1 MADKEFLISNIVD
14 EKYELTS
21 NIQRNEKSL
30 DFIQTPSTP
39 MRSRS
44 PAPSLKRQI
53 LTLDRFQ
60 LNENENNFSKISA
73 GLMEIM
79 HDMLLT
85 LPDSMVSEILNL
97 LRFESFIMFTMDK
110 NEEKRFGSFKIF
122 LELIERSSSMLFYLT
137 ASLVSVAQTAAG
149 VVSNVSATNST
160 TNQNAIAQSN
170 LSNQQS
176 YVATNKEFLI
186 YAMCNQLNQFDQLDK
201 RFAEFCIKLLINQPF
216 SFDKIPDA
224 QFLKSISTHITA
236 RLNYLYILI
245 SLMYSSRKNMKLCR
259 DCLNF
264 LKLLLELEIV
274 KIDFLIAK
282 AGLIQVLINLLK
294 FFSDEKNL
302 QKSKEKENVKDLP
315 IFNDLKGFFCLMT
328 RLLLRF
334 VLKK

>member
-1 MADKEFLISNIVD
+1 MIE
-14 EKYELTS
+14 EKIES
-21 NIQRNEKSL
+21 AIKIEKPPFES
-30 DFIQTPSTP
+30 IPAPSTP

-44 PAPSLKRQI
+44 PAPSLKRQL

-137 ASLVSVAQTAAG
+137 ASFVSVAQTAAG
-149 VVSNVSATNST
+149 VVANVSATNSMA
-160 TNQNAIAQSN
+160 NQNAISQPN
-170 LSNQQS
+170 MGNQQS
-176 YVATNKEFLI
+176 YASTNKEFLI

-216 SFDKIPDA
+216 SFDKLPDA
-224 QFLKSISTHITA
+224 GFLKSISGHITA
-236 RLNYLYILI
+236 RLNYFYILI
-245 SLMYSSRKNMKLCR
+245 ALMYSSRKNMKLCQN
-259 DCLNF
+259 CLNF
-264 LKLLLELEIV
+264 LKMLLELEIV

-294 FFSDEKNL
+294 FFSDERNFPKE
-302 QKSKEKENVKDLP
+302 EKENELP
-315 IFNDLKGFFCLMT
+315 ILVDLKSFFCLMT

-334 VLKK
+334 A